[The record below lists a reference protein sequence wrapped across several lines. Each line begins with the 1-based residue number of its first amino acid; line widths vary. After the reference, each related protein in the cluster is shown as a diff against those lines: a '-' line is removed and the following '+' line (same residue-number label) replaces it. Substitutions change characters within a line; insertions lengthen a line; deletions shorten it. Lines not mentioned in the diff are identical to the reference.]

1 MVSMTHVRF
10 NRITVNK
17 NVSVF
22 CFRNT
27 RQALSNKFRIMSI
40 VRKMAY
46 FYGAHAVISSHTDLI
61 YFIIELYILLNSN
74 RLLDPISI
82 NNISINAANFQSLVH
97 KCLIDPKVREN
108 WNLFLKTTNIYI
120 YINKITTM
128 RFFLTKQVVNNNSI
142 VVLK

>member
-120 YINKITTM
+120 Y
-128 RFFLTKQVVNNNSI
+128 
-142 VVLK
+142 